1 MNDMQTKDAIIQDIN
16 RLLGKMSVVFLLR
29 VWRIA
34 NGLAK

>member
-1 MNDMQTKDAIIQDIN
+1 MNDMQTKAEIIQDIN

-34 NGLAK
+34 DGLTK